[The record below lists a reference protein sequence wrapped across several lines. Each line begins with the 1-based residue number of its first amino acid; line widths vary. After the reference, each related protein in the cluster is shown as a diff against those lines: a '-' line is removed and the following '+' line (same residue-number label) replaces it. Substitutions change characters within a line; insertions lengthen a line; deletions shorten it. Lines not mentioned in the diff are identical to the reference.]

1 MSDTAMPVSG
11 PPSPLPSPQGEGDAA
26 AGAGVPPLIDNAD
39 VLKSP
44 FPWFGGKS
52 RCAQII
58 WQRFGDVS
66 NFVEPF
72 AGSLAVLLARPHIP
86 RAETVNDLDCYLANF
101 WRSMKMDPEAVAFYA
116 DGPVNEADLHARHL
130 WLVQREHFRERMKT
144 DPHHYDAKIA
154 GWWVWGI
161 SQWIGGGWCQIRK
174 GKRGNTHWD
183 VRPHLGGGQGIW
195 RKRVDLK
202 RGGRGVH
209 SKNGE
214 HLTPDQ
220 QLNNRGQGVFRRR
233 PELLNGHGVHR
244 QLPSLQGNSGATGK
258 GVTASGIEPEMGITE
273 WFEALAQ
280 RLRKVRVCCG
290 DWRRVLGPTPTFKI
304 GLTGVLLDPP
314 YGEKAGRDADIYS
327 HDDLQIATEVRD
339 WAVENGGNPL
349 LRIALCG
356 YEGEHEMPADWE
368 CVAWKTNGGYGNQH
382 GGKGKDNS
390 DRERLWFSP
399 HCLEPQPEL
408 F

>member
-1 MSDTAMPVSG
+1 
-11 PPSPLPSPQGEGDAA
+11 
-26 AGAGVPPLIDNAD
+26 
-39 VLKSP
+39 
-44 FPWFGGKS
+44 
-52 RCAQII
+52 
-58 WQRFGDVS
+58 
-66 NFVEPF
+66 
-72 AGSLAVLLARPHIP
+72 
-86 RAETVNDLDCYLANF
+86 
-101 WRSMKMDPEAVAFYA
+101 MDPEAVAFYA

-174 GKRGNTHWD
+174 GKRGNTNWA
-183 VRPHLGGGQGIW
+183 VRPHLGSGQGIW

-209 SKNGE
+209 GSNAEGKGGKGEEENGAPTRK
-214 HLTPDQ
+214 LPY
-220 QLNNRGQGVFRRR
+220 LRGRDASTRGGVPQRR
-233 PELLNGHGVHR
+233 PELHNGHGVHR
-244 QLPSLQGNSGATGK
+244 QLPSLQGNGGATGK
-258 GVTASGIEPEMGITE
+258 GVTASGIEPEIGITE

-327 HDDLQIATEVRD
+327 HDDLQIAAEVRD

-349 LRIALCG
+349 MRIALCG
-356 YEGEHEMPADWE
+356 YDGEHEMPADWE
-368 CVAWKTNGGYGNQH
+368 CVAWKTNGGYGNQVSE
-382 GGKGKDNS
+382 GPRSKAQGPIPNGKDNS
-390 DRERLWFSP
+390 LRERIWFSP

-408 F
+408 FT